1 MRRAIGTL
9 AAILAAAALALPAGG
24 AAAAAG
30 HEIRQEKPVQEKT
43 PAPAQEAPPAE
54 TPEARPAAET
64 QPAPAAQPGPLELYA
79 AFSRAQLAA
88 AGFTRHQ
95 AEVAGHP
102 LVWWE
107 KGTGPALVLIHG
119 VNDQAGTWF
128 QVAPALAQDQ
138 QARRVLLVDLPGHGE
153 SGPAEGP
160 LPMTTVIEGFE
171 TWLAAHA
178 LVEGAAPPTL
188 VGNSMGAWVALAA
201 AHRHPEWVGRVVAVN
216 GGPLRPD
223 TGGLSPLPADREA
236 ARKLM
241 AALRDPDSPPTPDV
255 VLDDLVR
262 RAPTS
267 RWSRMFAANDDLE
280 SWLLEGRLGEIETP
294 VDLLWGEADRYLGA
308 DFVPRLLSGLPR
320 ARITPVPRCG
330 HLPQAEC
337 PERFRE
343 LLEAVLA
350 MEPPGEAPH
359 PG

>member
-1 MRRAIGTL
+1 MRRAIETTL
-9 AAILAAAALALPAGG
+9 ALLAAAALALPAGG
-24 AAAAAG
+24 AAA
-30 HEIRQEKPVQEKT
+30 QT
-43 PAPAQEAPPAE
+43 PETKPAE
-54 TPEARPAAET
+54 TKPAET
-64 QPAPAAQPGPLELYA
+64 QPAQTPQAETPQAETSPAPAAQPGPLALYA

-88 AGFTRHQ
+88 AGFTRHRD
-95 AEVAGHP
+95 EIAGRP

-107 KGTGPALVLIHG
+107 AGAGPTLVLIHG

-128 QVAPALAQDQ
+128 QVAPALAE
-138 QARRVLLVDLPGHGE
+138 RRHVLLVDLPGHGE
-153 SGPAEGP
+153 SGPATGP

-171 TWLAAHA
+171 GWLGAHGLA
-178 LVEGAAPPTL
+178 EGAEPPTL
-188 VGNSMGAWVALAA
+188 VGNSMGAWVALAT

-236 ARKLM
+236 ARRLM
-241 AALRDPDSPPTPDV
+241 AALRDPDSPPIPDV

-267 RWSRMFAANDDLE
+267 RWSRMFAADDDLE
-280 SWLLEGRLGEIETP
+280 SWLLEGRLGEIATP

-308 DFVPRLLSGLPR
+308 DFAPRLLAGLPR
-320 ARITPVPRCG
+320 ARMTPVPHCG